1 MRISL
6 PVWSQ
11 PGYELQLLQIK
22 KLSWKAS
29 RNEEDCRV
37 LTVKAIVKSAASRK
51 GSGEAQCC
59 GGFIPGGI
67 GCWRENTSRCRYAP
81 DNITGANLEPEP
93 LKNSRE
99 TLSLQH
105 QAAI

>member
-1 MRISL
+1 ADRNRSHWSTSKTPSYTKSVSWQHHPKLRISL

-37 LTVKAIVKSAASRK
+37 LTVKSNRRI
-51 GSGEAQCC
+51 SGK
-59 GGFIPGGI
+59 
-67 GCWRENTSRCRYAP
+67 
-81 DNITGANLEPEP
+81 PE
-93 LKNSRE
+93 RFR
-99 TLSLQH
+99 
-105 QAAI
+105 

>member
-37 LTVKAIVKSAASRK
+37 LTVKSNRK
-51 GSGEAQCC
+51 ISGKPK
-59 GGFIPGGI
+59 GFPV
-67 GCWRENTSRCRYAP
+67 RRNVA
-81 DNITGANLEPEP
+81 GA
-93 LKNSRE
+93 
-99 TLSLQH
+99 LSLVALVAGERKPPH
-105 QAAI
+105 VAGMYLTT

>member
-1 MRISL
+1 MRQQIHWGGREEAQFYKIAHFL

-37 LTVKAIVKSAASRK
+37 LTVKSNRK
-51 GSGEAQCC
+51 ISGKPE
-59 GGFIPGGI
+59 GF
-67 GCWRENTSRCRYAP
+67 R
-81 DNITGANLEPEP
+81 
-93 LKNSRE
+93 
-99 TLSLQH
+99 
-105 QAAI
+105 

>member
-37 LTVKAIVKSAASRK
+37 LTPRFYVSTSKSIIKALINMHSFEIQLS
-51 GSGEAQCC
+51 
-59 GGFIPGGI
+59 PI
-67 GCWRENTSRCRYAP
+67 G
-81 DNITGANLEPEP
+81 
-93 LKNSRE
+93 
-99 TLSLQH
+99 
-105 QAAI
+105 

>member
-11 PGYELQLLQIK
+11 PGYELQLMQIK

-37 LTVKAIVKSAASRK
+37 LTVKSNRKCQRRMKSDPLISPPT
-51 GSGEAQCC
+51 AQ
-59 GGFIPGGI
+59 
-67 GCWRENTSRCRYAP
+67 Y
-81 DNITGANLEPEP
+81 
-93 LKNSRE
+93 
-99 TLSLQH
+99 
-105 QAAI
+105 

>member
-6 PVWSQ
+6 LVWSQ

-37 LTVKAIVKSAASRK
+37 LTAKSNRK
-51 GSGEAQCC
+51 ISGKPE
-59 GGFIPGGI
+59 GF
-67 GCWRENTSRCRYAP
+67 R
-81 DNITGANLEPEP
+81 
-93 LKNSRE
+93 
-99 TLSLQH
+99 
-105 QAAI
+105 

>member
-22 KLSWKAS
+22 KLSWNAS

-37 LTVKAIVKSAASRK
+37 LTVK
-51 GSGEAQCC
+51 
-59 GGFIPGGI
+59 
-67 GCWRENTSRCRYAP
+67 
-81 DNITGANLEPEP
+81 
-93 LKNSRE
+93 NSRRISGKPE
-99 TLSLQH
+99 RFR
-105 QAAI
+105 

>member
-11 PGYELQLLQIK
+11 PGYELQLMQIK

-37 LTVKAIVKSAASRK
+37 LTVKSNRK
-51 GSGEAQCC
+51 WHWLLE
-59 GGFIPGGI
+59 
-67 GCWRENTSRCRYAP
+67 RENPR
-81 DNITGANLEPEP
+81 
-93 LKNSRE
+93 
-99 TLSLQH
+99 TLQVCT
-105 QAAI
+105 

>member
-1 MRISL
+1 M
-6 PVWSQ
+6 
-11 PGYELQLLQIK
+11 QIK

-59 GGFIPGGI
+59 G
-67 GCWRENTSRCRYAP
+67 A
-81 DNITGANLEPEP
+81 
-93 LKNSRE
+93 
-99 TLSLQH
+99 LSLVALVAGEKTPH
-105 QAAI
+105 VAGMYLTT

>member
-37 LTVKAIVKSAASRK
+37 LTVKSNRRISVKPEGFR
-51 GSGEAQCC
+51 EAQCW
-59 GGFIPGGI
+59 GLIPGGI
-67 GCWRENTSRCRYAP
+67 GCWR
-81 DNITGANLEPEP
+81 DNP
-93 LKNSRE
+93 R
-99 TLSLQH
+99 TLQVCT
-105 QAAI
+105 

>member
-22 KLSWKAS
+22 KLSWRAS

-37 LTVKAIVKSAASRK
+37 LTVKSNRK
-51 GSGEAQCC
+51 ISGKPE
-59 GGFIPGGI
+59 GF
-67 GCWRENTSRCRYAP
+67 R
-81 DNITGANLEPEP
+81 
-93 LKNSRE
+93 
-99 TLSLQH
+99 
-105 QAAI
+105 

>member
-37 LTVKAIVKSAASRK
+37 LTVKSNRKISASRK

-59 GGFIPGGI
+59 GG
-67 GCWRENTSRCRYAP
+67 
-81 DNITGANLEPEP
+81 
-93 LKNSRE
+93 
-99 TLSLQH
+99 LSLVALVAGERKPPH
-105 QAAI
+105 VAGMYLTT